1 MPAII
6 KRLTGKGLQDVSYSA
21 NSLADAAVHEPRA
34 GAYTVSNTY
43 FRTKVLLFDS
53 HLDRLEDSARH
64 EQIAITYD
72 RTQLRANLRE
82 MIVNSNFPDVRF
94 RISVPASAP
103 DTLLLSIE
111 PHQPPA
117 PSLLLNGARCITSEK
132 ASRRN
137 PVSKA
142 SDWMHM
148 RKQMQEAMPPGIYEA
163 ILKSAEGF
171 LLEGMSSN
179 FYALVEGRLYTAG
192 AGVLAGIS
200 RKIVLE
206 VCQAIVPL
214 RLQAPTIDDLSN
226 FTEAFLTSSSR
237 GIVPIVE
244 IDGQAI
250 GDGLVGET
258 TKSLRKSYQGWV
270 DQHLEEL

>member
-6 KRLTGKGLQDVSYSA
+6 KRLTGEGLQDVSYSA
-21 NSLADAAVHEPRA
+21 SSLADAAAHEPRA
-34 GAYTVSNTY
+34 GVYTVSNTC

-117 PSLLLNGARCITSEK
+117 PSLLLNGVRCITSEK
-132 ASRRN
+132 ASRRK

-179 FYALVEGRLYTAG
+179 FYALFEGRLYTAG

-214 RLQAPTIDDLSN
+214 SLQTPHIDDLSN